1 MATRTVIHHPE
12 LKRQTKVG
20 PGFAK
25 ALIKDGG
32 WKAGPLP
39 DDEPSDD
46 ADDTPDIPPRTF
58 GV

>member
-1 MATRTVIHHPE
+1 MARNTVIHHPE

-25 ALIKDGG
+25 ALIRDGG

-39 DDEPSDD
+39 DGEST
-46 ADDTPDIPPRTF
+46 DTPKKKAAKKTASS
-58 GV
+58 